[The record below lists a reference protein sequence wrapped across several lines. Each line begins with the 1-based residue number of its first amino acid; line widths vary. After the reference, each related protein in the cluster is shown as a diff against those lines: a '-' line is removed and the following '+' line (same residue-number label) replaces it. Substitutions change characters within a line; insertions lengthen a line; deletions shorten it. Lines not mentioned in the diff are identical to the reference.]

1 MTELIE
7 PRVPATGGTR
17 VATSR
22 SEELVGHGHF
32 TDAFRRAEPGL
43 RRGGCDDHGRDAGGV
58 GRDRGAVSAG
68 AVGPA
73 ADAAP
78 GAERRRAG
86 DAGGDRGLRGDPR
99 ADRGRG
105 QRGGHLLHDVQ
116 AAAGRGLSRRGLHHR
131 ALRDHG
137 RRRGVL
143 GPARSSRDRQRR
155 DDRGRQDHPRAHRVQ
170 CRLRLR
176 SGDDGQLGVLRQ
188 HHAPEGDRRGRH
200 DPRRPRDH
208 RHAGGSGLHLAA
220 GRTGARR
227 LPRRP
232 RRRRPDRGRTLA
244 ARSEHRPGARL
255 VRTLR
260 CPSPSP
266 TSPTRTDA
274 STSQWLDSADPGP
287 DQELG
292 RRAGL
297 EADQLRARRRLR
309 RAAHRADHGAG
320 RRGRPWSRTPACA
333 AAAGPGS
340 RPG

>member
-1 MTELIE
+1 MTTRRTI
-7 PRVPATGGTR
+7 RRSGTR
-17 VATSR
+17 APFRPSQPSALAGSGSRQAHPRSGRTGARIPSLNFAPPRPHTSPDR
-22 SEELVGHGHF
+22 ARRWRHHDGAHRAPGSGYGWTRGRRHRERGTRGSRALS
-32 TDAFRRAEPGL
+32 DAFRRAEPGL
-43 RRGGCDDHGRDAGGV
+43 RRGGCDDHGRDAGGA

-68 AVGPA
+68 AVGAA

-86 DAGGDRGLRGDPR
+86 DAGRDRGLRGDSR
-99 ADRGRG
+99 ADRGGG

-155 DDRGRQDHPRAHRVQ
+155 DDRGRLDHPRAHRVQ

-176 SGDDGQLGVLRQ
+176 PGDDGQLGVLRQ

-208 RHAGGSGLHLAA
+208 RHPGGSGLHLAA

-232 RRRRPDRGRTLA
+232 GRRRPDRGRTLP

-255 VRTLR
+255 VRT
-260 CPSPSP
+260 SG
-266 TSPTRTDA
+266 A
-274 STSQWLDSADPGP
+274 
-287 DQELG
+287 
-292 RRAGL
+292 
-297 EADQLRARRRLR
+297 RAR
-309 RAAHRADHGAG
+309 ADEPDEEGDQ
-320 RRGRPWSRTPACA
+320 
-333 AAAGPGS
+333 
-340 RPG
+340 